1 MIKIGL
7 LSDTHGWLNPA
18 IYDFFKDC
26 DEIWHAGD
34 IGSDDV
40 AIELEA
46 FINGQ
51 QTTGNRQQSS
61 FTNDI
66 DASLSFSMRSKF
78 RAVYGNI
85 DGWEIRADYPQ
96 FQIFNIEDVKVVMTH
111 IGGYPNAYAP
121 GIKQLLIDEKPDIF
135 ISGHSH
141 ILKVMRD
148 SNLGLL
154 HLNPGAAGLKGFH
167 KKVTMLRFQIDGK
180 EASNLE
186 IYEADKH

>member
-1 MIKIGL
+1 MTKIGL

-40 AIELEA
+40 AIELSA
-46 FINGQ
+46 FKK
-51 QTTGNRQQSS
+51 
-61 FTNDI
+61 
-66 DASLSFSMRSKF
+66 L

-85 DGWEIRADYPQ
+85 DDWEIRADYPQ
-96 FQIFNIEDVKVVMTH
+96 FQIFKVEDVKVVMTH

-121 GIKQLLIDEKPDIF
+121 GIRQMLLEKRPDIF

-148 SNLGLL
+148 PKLNLL
-154 HLNPGAAGLKGFH
+154 HLNPGAAGMKGFH
-167 KKVTMLRFQIDGK
+167 KKVTMLRFQINGK
-180 EASNLE
+180 EATNLE
-186 IYEADKH
+186 IYEADRY

>member
-1 MIKIGL
+1 MTKIGL

-34 IGSDDV
+34 IGNDDV
-40 AIELEA
+40 AIELAA
-46 FINGQ
+46 FKK
-51 QTTGNRQQSS
+51 
-61 FTNDI
+61 
-66 DASLSFSMRSKF
+66 L

-85 DGWEIRADYPQ
+85 DDWEIRADYPQ
-96 FQIFNIEDVKVVMTH
+96 YQIFNIENIKVVMTH

-121 GIKQLLIDEKPDIF
+121 GIKQILWEEKPDIF

-148 SNLGLL
+148 QKLGLL
-154 HLNPGAAGLKGFH
+154 HLNPGAAGMKGFH
-167 KKVTMLRFQIDGK
+167 KKITMLRFQIDDK
-180 EASNLE
+180 EISNLE
-186 IYEADKH
+186 IYEADRY

>member
-1 MIKIGL
+1 MTRIGL
-7 LSDTHGWLNPA
+7 LSDTHGWVNPN
-18 IYDFFKDC
+18 IYEFFKDC

-34 IGSDDV
+34 IGNDDV
-40 AIELEA
+40 AIELAA
-46 FINGQ
+46 FKK
-51 QTTGNRQQSS
+51 
-61 FTNDI
+61 
-66 DASLSFSMRSKF
+66 L

-85 DGWEIRADYPQ
+85 DDWGIRTDFPQ
-96 FQIFNIEDVKVVMTH
+96 FQIFNIEGIKVVMTH

-121 GIKQLLIDEKPDIF
+121 GIKQLLLDERPDIF

-148 SNLGLL
+148 QNLGLL

-180 EASNLE
+180 EISNME
-186 IYEADKH
+186 IYDADKY

>member
-1 MIKIGL
+1 MTKIGL
-7 LSDTHGWLNPA
+7 LSDTHGWLNPT

-40 AIELEA
+40 AIELSA
-46 FINGQ
+46 FKK
-51 QTTGNRQQSS
+51 
-61 FTNDI
+61 
-66 DASLSFSMRSKF
+66 L

-96 FQIFNIEDVKVVMTH
+96 FQIFKVEDVKVVMTH
-111 IGGYPNAYAP
+111 IGGYPNAYAS
-121 GIKQLLIDEKPDIF
+121 GIRQMLLEERPDIF

-148 SNLGLL
+148 SKLNLL
-154 HLNPGAAGLKGFH
+154 HLNPGAAGMKGFH

-180 EASNLE
+180 EATNLE
-186 IYEADKH
+186 IYEADRY

>member
-1 MIKIGL
+1 MKKIGL
-7 LSDTHGWLNPA
+7 LSDTHGWLNPS

-40 AIELEA
+40 AIELSA
-46 FINGQ
+46 FKK
-51 QTTGNRQQSS
+51 
-61 FTNDI
+61 
-66 DASLSFSMRSKF
+66 L

-96 FQIFNIEDVKVVMTH
+96 FQIFKVEDVKVVMTH

-121 GIKQLLIDEKPDIF
+121 GIRQMLLEERPDIF

-148 SNLGLL
+148 PKLNLL
-154 HLNPGAAGLKGFH
+154 HLNPGAAGMKGFH

-180 EASNLE
+180 EATNLE
-186 IYEADKH
+186 IYEADRY